1 MEKYIS
7 VPHDRKKM
15 FCFPSHEKI
24 IPPPLPQI
32 RKWLLPNLKR
42 GVDMHIGT

>member
-15 FCFPSHEKI
+15 FCFPSHEK
-24 IPPPLPQI
+24 
-32 RKWLLPNLKR
+32 KVNFKKTTEKKST
-42 GVDMHIGT
+42 GKN